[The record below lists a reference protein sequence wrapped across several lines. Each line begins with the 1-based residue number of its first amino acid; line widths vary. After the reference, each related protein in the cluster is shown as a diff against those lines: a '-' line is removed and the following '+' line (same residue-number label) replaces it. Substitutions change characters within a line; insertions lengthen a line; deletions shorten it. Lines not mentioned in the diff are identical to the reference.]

1 MLRGYHPDRTSHCDR
16 CIRGVQ
22 ESEHSQK
29 PTIAASNA
37 AIVATCYLL
46 FTPLLHR
53 DKKMEGRFLASF
65 IGTFHAN
72 DVIARFLK
80 HMLRSCVAFFVFLF

>member
-1 MLRGYHPDRTSHCDR
+1 M
-16 CIRGVQ
+16 
-22 ESEHSQK
+22 
-29 PTIAASNA
+29 
-37 AIVATCYLL
+37 ATCYLL
-46 FTPLLHR
+46 FTPLLHW

-80 HMLRSCVAFFVFLF
+80 HMLRWGLAFFVFLFRTPVGLHCHQCGAVSEVPGLLAKRRPA